1 MKGAT
6 QLSAGGDFEHVNNH
20 KGCREQLAKV

>member
-6 QLSAGGDFEHVNNH
+6 QLSAGGDFEYVNNH
-20 KGCREQLAKV
+20 KRCREQLVDV